1 MSTLIG
7 NKKQRK
13 SRVWLTAGRHAGP
26 SREGPAVTARAQ
38 AGTPAHGGGRS
49 PHSGRSGESISPAVW
64 RRRELT

>member
-13 SRVWLTAGRHAGP
+13 SRVWLAAGRHAGP

-38 AGTPAHGGGRS
+38 AGTPAHGGGQKPSQRA
-49 PHSGRSGESISPAVW
+49 E
-64 RRRELT
+64 RREHLARRVEEA

>member
-13 SRVWLTAGRHAGP
+13 SRVWLAAGRHAGP

-38 AGTPAHGGGRS
+38 AGTPAHGGGQKPSQRAE
-49 PHSGRSGESISPAVW
+49 R
-64 RRRELT
+64 